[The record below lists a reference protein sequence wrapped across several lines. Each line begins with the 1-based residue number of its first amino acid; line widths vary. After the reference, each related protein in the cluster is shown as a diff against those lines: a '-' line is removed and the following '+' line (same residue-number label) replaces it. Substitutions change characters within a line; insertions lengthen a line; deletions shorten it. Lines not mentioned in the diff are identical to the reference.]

1 MYTYIYIWVT
11 CIMCLTH
18 IQRTR
23 SIDIIESK
31 IVDRNACRK
40 HGANMPQTPV
50 ANTCCNTAKTTRNTR
65 YTKKGERRKWKGG
78 RGERREENGGWQEER
93 RRERKCVCAY
103 VCVCVRERERE
114 RET

>member
-11 CIMCLTH
+11 CIMCLTY

-31 IVDRNACRK
+31 IVDRKACRK

-50 ANTCCNTAKTTRNTR
+50 ANTRCNTAKTIRNTR

-78 RGERREENGGWQEER
+78 REERSEENGGW
-93 RRERKCVCAY
+93 RE
-103 VCVCVRERERE
+103 ERERE
-114 RET
+114 RKSVCLCVCVSERERK